1 MVHENCCT
9 LRSDTWK
16 LLHSQQWYMKIVAR
30 LRVQQFS
37 CTTGGSALIMALF
50 LQSSLIF
57 NSPFVLLELF
67 SYYLYSLLYL
77 LFFPF
82 ILYHYRSQVYLPLS
96 PCPRCYRFCRSSESD
111 SDKQRKSHA
120 SSTRRASPWVVMWKR
135 RESFSTVFSSHG
147 LSCSTLSYIS
157 FVFVLLIYAS
167 FTFLF

>member
-9 LRSDTWK
+9 LNSDTWK

-37 CTTGGSALIMALF
+37 CNTGGSALIMALF

-67 SYYLYSLLYL
+67 FLLSVFSALSPL
-77 LFFPF
+77 LS
-82 ILYHYRSQVYLPLS
+82 HCRSQVYLPLS